1 MTALP
6 KDWLFATELSGKKIK
21 VVIKGTKVL
30 PTFRG
35 GQYEGCVASF
45 IAVEERNMVKVRL
58 LQARLSTLSIP
69 CKFVHPFPVSSVGEK
84 VVVIRGSLMDSEYII
99 YKSCQG

>member
-45 IAVEERNMVKVRL
+45 IAVEERNMVKV
-58 LQARLSTLSIP
+58 
-69 CKFVHPFPVSSVGEK
+69 
-84 VVVIRGSLMDSEYII
+84 
-99 YKSCQG
+99 